1 MLIQGALLVIIS
13 KTVLPGPIPQE
24 LIAISNIRENVRNLT
39 KHLDDFRSKI
49 TAQITL
55 LENSFWTNRKD
66 DEPPRKH
73 MNETICLQREIPQ
86 ARMEVNKLLNMLVE
100 GEKNQLITL
109 ESSLIDMKAPAAES
123 DVQQL
128 NQLWGSLASHGESR
142 RKIQSEM
149 ANFEVKTKDR
159 YEIVRKSCITGNS
172 TTIVLSS

>member
-24 LIAISNIRENVRNLT
+24 LIAISNIKEN
-39 KHLDDFRSKI
+39 
-49 TAQITL
+49 
-55 LENSFWTNRKD
+55 
-66 DEPPRKH
+66 
-73 MNETICLQREIPQ
+73 
-86 ARMEVNKLLNMLVE
+86 LVE